1 MSLCATA
8 HSDESSIRTG
18 TLSQAT
24 LLKMQAEAGLHGLA
38 VPPPKTSIRLY
49 KIRYGSVDVHGE
61 PCTLSGLLILPKAAP
76 KGLLLYYHGTIRD
89 RDAAP
94 SRYNG
99 TNKSPEAEYVTMAFA
114 SGGYA
119 VIMPDGLGLGD
130 SPGVHPYPDG
140 EVNAHSGIDLIGPAR
155 KFAKRS
161 GVSIAKQLYVAGY
174 SEGGAIAMC
183 TVRELERSH
192 TFTPQMAAPMSGPYD
207 LSGTT
212 VTSLLEGKQG
222 PEDLATKLYLLSY
235 AAYSASVNL
244 PGIDL
249 KDYFAPSFATYIP
262 FLFEKNLDDVGLAKK
277 LLVKALQLGAINS
290 IDKVLTKRFRDS
302 IRWADATNPI
312 LAEMMRSNC
321 YDWVPRTK
329 MLLPYL
335 KGDDVVVEANTL
347 KTIDTMRLR
356 GVGRDQV
363 QPFEITGP
371 KLSHGTAVPAA
382 LSAARR
388 FFDGGFAALVTRPRV
403 AKNPS
408 PTRLS
413 KPHPVGR

>member
-1 MSLCATA
+1 M
-8 HSDESSIRTG
+8 DVTG
-18 TLSQAT
+18 KAC
-24 LLKMQAEAGLHGLA
+24 
-38 VPPPKTSIRLY
+38 I
-49 KIRYGSVDVHGE
+49 
-61 PCTLSGLLILPKAAP
+61 LSGLLVLPKTAP

-89 RDAAP
+89 REDAP

-99 TNKSPEAEYVTMAFA
+99 TNKYPEAEYVTMAFA

-140 EVNAHSGIDLIGPAR
+140 EANARSGIDLIGPAR
-155 KFAKRS
+155 KVAKRN
-161 GVSIAKQLYVAGY
+161 GVTIGPHLFVAGY
-174 SEGGAIAMC
+174 SEGGAVAMC
-183 TVRELERSH
+183 TVRELERSRA
-192 TFTPQMAAPMSGPYD
+192 FTPQMAAPMSGPYD

-212 VTSLLEGKQG
+212 VTSLLEGKQK

-235 AAYSASVNL
+235 AAYSASINL
-244 PGIDL
+244 PNIDL

-262 FLFEKNLDDVGLAKK
+262 YLFEKKIGDMDLAKK
-277 LLVKALQLGAINS
+277 LLIKALQLGAINS
-290 IDKVLTKRFRDS
+290 VDKVLTKQFRDS

-312 LAEMMRSNC
+312 LAEMMQSNC
-321 YDWVPRTK
+321 YDWVPKTK

-347 KTIDTMRLR
+347 KTVDTMRLK
-356 GVGRDQV
+356 GVGVDQV
-363 QPFEITGP
+363 RPFEISDR

-388 FFDGGFAALVTRPRV
+388 FFDGGFAALVTRPKV
-403 AKNPS
+403 AKS
-408 PTRLS
+408 PGPVRLT